1 VKSKDVRL
9 LLSRGSSR
17 KLFLAVALAAPISAA
32 IVIANA
38 LLLGAIIVGL
48 IYKHPDTFQWILV
61 LAGLWIVRAVFTAYF
76 ENWCSKKA
84 AEIKNELRASTTS
97 AMGEIEPLSPSEL
110 SGLLIKGA
118 NSLDIYLGRFLPQ
131 LFSAAVIPIAVIA
144 MIFFLDPLS
153 ALIAILTLPLI
164 PFFGALIGRY
174 TSDSVSKKW
183 RSLGSLSRYFEDS
196 LQGFLTLRIFGRH
209 RSQGERIQKMGD
221 QYTDETMS
229 VLKISFLS
237 ALVLELAATISV
249 ALIAVS
255 IGLRLVDGKI
265 SFIHGLTV
273 LILAP
278 EVYFPLRN
286 AASLFHAS
294 ADGTEILERLREV
307 ESTKSPVIQQ
317 VERDFS
323 NAQLI
328 EWDRW
333 QLDIPGVAQSTIAAA
348 AVKRGEALFIVG
360 ESGIG
365 KTSFAENL
373 LGVHFDCDL
382 TIDSVLL
389 QPEHISEFQRHLG
402 WIPQLPQLAP
412 GSIREQFQLVAPKI
426 TDAEIVASLNE
437 LSLPIS
443 ELPFGLDST
452 LGGSDEKSAQ
462 LSGGQIRKVAVA
474 RALIRSPFLIIADEP
489 TADLDSQSSIA
500 IMNALRRA
508 VSQGSALIC
517 ITHDIDI
524 AGERDRI
531 ITVERVIA

>member
-1 VKSKDVRL
+1 VKTKDMRL

-38 LLLGAIIVGL
+38 LLLGAIIVGV
-48 IYKHPDTFQWILV
+48 IYKHPHTFQWILV
-61 LAGLWIVRAVFTAYF
+61 LAWLWIVKAVFTAYF
-76 ENWCSKKA
+76 ENWCSNKA
-84 AEIKNELRASTTS
+84 SEIKRELRASTTS
-97 AMGEIEPLSPSEL
+97 TIGEIEPISPSEL

-118 NSLDIYLGRFLPQ
+118 NALDIYLGRFLPQ
-131 LFSAAVIPIAVIA
+131 LFSAAVIPVTVIA
-144 MIFFLDPLS
+144 TIFFLDPLS
-153 ALIAILTLPLI
+153 SIIAVFTIPLI

-255 IGLRLVDGKI
+255 VGLRLVDGKI

-294 ADGTEILERLREV
+294 ADGTEILDRLGEV
-307 ESTKSPVIQQ
+307 ESTQSPRIQQ

-323 NAQLI
+323 NAQSI
-328 EWDRW
+328 HWDRW

-348 AVKRGEALFIVG
+348 GVKRGEALFIVG

-382 TIDSVLL
+382 TIDSALL
-389 QPEHISEFQRHLG
+389 KPEHVSDFQRHLG

-426 TDAEIVASLNE
+426 TDAEIVASLAE
-437 LSLPIS
+437 LSLAIS
-443 ELPFGLDST
+443 ELPSGLDSI

-489 TADLDSQSSIA
+489 TADLDSQSCVA
-500 IMNALRRA
+500 IMSALRRA
-508 VSQGSALIC
+508 VTQGSALIC
-517 ITHDIDI
+517 ITHDRDI
-524 AGERDRI
+524 AGESDRVI
-531 ITVERVIA
+531 AVERVIA

>member
-1 VKSKDVRL
+1 VKSKDLRL

-17 KLFLAVALAAPISAA
+17 RLFLAVALAAPISAA

-38 LLLGAIIVGL
+38 LLLGAIIVGI
-48 IYKHPDTFQWILV
+48 IYRHPDTFKWIV
-61 LAGLWIVRAVFTAYF
+61 ILAGLWIFRASFTAYF
-76 ENWCSKKA
+76 ENWCSNKA
-84 AEIKNELRASTTS
+84 SEIKNELRAATTS
-97 AMGEIEPLSPSEL
+97 AIVEIEPLSPSEL

-131 LFSAAVIPIAVIA
+131 LFSSVVIPLAVIA
-144 MIFFLDPLS
+144 TIFFLDPLS
-153 ALIAILTLPLI
+153 AVIAIFTLPLI

-255 IGLRLVDGKI
+255 VGLRLVDGKI

-307 ESTKSPVIQQ
+307 ESTRVPLVAQ
-317 VERDFS
+317 EDRNFS
-323 NAQLI
+323 NAQTI
-328 EWDRW
+328 EWNRW
-333 QLDIPGVAQSTIAAA
+333 QLNIPGVAQSTIEAAE
-348 AVKRGEALFIVG
+348 VKRGETLFIVG

-365 KTSFAENL
+365 KSSFAENL
-373 LGVHFDCDL
+373 LGVHFDCDI
-382 TIDSVLL
+382 TIDKEPLR
-389 QPEHISEFQRHLG
+389 PEHISDFRRHLG

-412 GSIREQFQLVAPKI
+412 GSIREQFNLVAPGINDAKI
-426 TDAEIVASLNE
+426 ISALAG
-437 LSLPIS
+437 LSLPMS
-443 ELPFGLDST
+443 ELPLGLDST

-462 LSGGQIRKVAVA
+462 LSGGQVRKIAVA

-489 TADLDSQSSIA
+489 TADLDSQSAVA
-500 IMNALRRA
+500 IMSALRNA

-524 AGERDRI
+524 ALESDRVI
-531 ITVERVIA
+531 SVERVIV

>member
-1 VKSKDVRL
+1 VKSKDLRL
-9 LLSRGSSR
+9 LLSRSSSR
-17 KLFLAVALAAPISAA
+17 KLFLVVASAAPISALL
-32 IVIANA
+32 VIANA
-38 LLLGAIIVGL
+38 LLLGAVIVGV
-48 IYKHPDTFQWILV
+48 IYQHPDTLH
-61 LAGLWIVRAVFTAYF
+61 WIVLLAALWVIRAAFTSF
-76 ENWCSKKA
+76 FDNWCSKKA
-84 AEIKNELRASTTS
+84 AEIKNESRTSTTS
-97 AMGEIEPLSPSEL
+97 AIGEIEPISPSEL
-110 SGLLIKGA
+110 SGMLIKGA
-118 NSLDIYLGRFLPQ
+118 NSLDIFLGRFLPQ
-131 LFSAAVIPIAVIA
+131 LCSAAITPVAVIA
-144 MIFFLDPLS
+144 TIFFLDPLS

-183 RSLGSLSRYFEDS
+183 KSLGSLSRYFEDS

-209 RSQGERIQKMGD
+209 RTQGERIQKMGD

-229 VLKISFLS
+229 VLRISFLS

-294 ADGTEILERLREV
+294 ADGTEILERLRAV
-307 ESTKSPVIQQ
+307 ELTKLPRTIQMTR
-317 VERDFS
+317 EFS
-323 NAQLI
+323 NAQEI
-328 EWDRW
+328 AWSKW
-333 QLDIPGVAQSTIAAA
+333 QLEIPGVAHSSIAADS
-348 AVKRGEALFIVG
+348 VKRGEALFIVG

-365 KTSFAENL
+365 KTTFAENL
-373 LGVHFDCDL
+373 LGVHFDCVV
-382 TIDSVLL
+382 SVDNAVL
-389 QPEHISEFQRHLG
+389 QPEHISDFQRYLG
-402 WIPQLPQLAP
+402 WIPQLPHLAP
-412 GSIREQFQLVAPKI
+412 GSIREQFRLVVPDI
-426 TDAEIVASLNE
+426 TDAEIVTALNE

-443 ELPFGLDST
+443 ELPSGLDSS

-462 LSGGQIRKVAVA
+462 LSGGQLRKVAVA

-489 TADLDSQSSIA
+489 TADLDSQSAVA

-508 VSQGSALIC
+508 VSQGAALIC
-517 ITHDIDI
+517 ITHEIDI
-524 AGERDRI
+524 SGESDRI
-531 ITVERVIA
+531 IAVERVIA

>member
-1 VKSKDVRL
+1 
-9 LLSRGSSR
+9 
-17 KLFLAVALAAPISAA
+17 
-32 IVIANA
+32 
-38 LLLGAIIVGL
+38 
-48 IYKHPDTFQWILV
+48 
-61 LAGLWIVRAVFTAYF
+61 
-76 ENWCSKKA
+76 
-84 AEIKNELRASTTS
+84 
-97 AMGEIEPLSPSEL
+97 M
-110 SGLLIKGA
+110 
-118 NSLDIYLGRFLPQ
+118 
-131 LFSAAVIPIAVIA
+131 
-144 MIFFLDPLS
+144 
-153 ALIAILTLPLI
+153 
-164 PFFGALIGRY
+164 
-174 TSDSVSKKW
+174 SKKW

-196 LQGFLTLRIFGRH
+196 LQGFLTLKVFGRH
-209 RSQGERIQKMGD
+209 LSQGERIQKMGD

-255 IGLRLVDGKI
+255 VGLRLVDGKI

-294 ADGTEILERLREV
+294 ADGTEILEKLREV
-307 ESTKSPVIQQ
+307 ESTKSPLIQQ

-323 NAQLI
+323 NSQSI

-333 QLDIPGVAQSTIAAA
+333 QLDIPGVARSTIAAA

-373 LGVHFDCDL
+373 LGVHFDCGL
-382 TIDSVLL
+382 TIDGVLL
-389 QPEHISEFQRHLG
+389 RPEHTSDFQRHLG

-412 GSIREQFQLVAPKI
+412 GTIREQFQLVAPEI
-426 TDAEIVASLNE
+426 TDAEIVAALAE

-443 ELPFGLDST
+443 ELPSGLDST

-500 IMNALRRA
+500 IMSALRRA
-508 VSQGSALIC
+508 VTQGSALIC

-524 AGERDRI
+524 AGESDLI

>member
-1 VKSKDVRL
+1 MKSKDMRL

-17 KLFLAVALAAPISAA
+17 KLFLVVALAAPISAS

-38 LLLGAIIVGL
+38 VLLGAIIVGV
-48 IYKHPDTFQWILV
+48 IYRHPDTFQWIVV
-61 LAGLWIVRAVFTAYF
+61 LAGLWIFRALFTAYF
-76 ENWCSKKA
+76 ENWCSAKA
-84 AEIKNELRASTTS
+84 AQIKSELRVLTTS
-97 AMGEIEPLSPSEL
+97 SIGEIEQLSPSEL
-110 SGLLIKGA
+110 SALLIKGT

-131 LFSAAVIPIAVIA
+131 LFSASVTPIAVIVT
-144 MIFFLDPLS
+144 MFFFDPLS
-153 ALIAILTLPLI
+153 AVIAILTLPLI
-164 PFFGALIGRY
+164 PFFGALIGRF
-174 TSDSVSKKW
+174 TNDAVSKKW

-209 RSQGERIQKMGD
+209 QSQGDRIQKMGD

-255 IGLRLVDGKI
+255 IGLRLVDGKV

-307 ESTKSPVIQQ
+307 ESTKEPRAQQ
-317 VERDFS
+317 VDRDFS
-323 NAQLI
+323 NAQVI
-328 EWDRW
+328 QWNNW

-348 AVKRGEALFIVG
+348 GVERGQALFIVG

-365 KTSFAENL
+365 KSSFAENL
-373 LGVHFDCDL
+373 LGVHFDCEL
-382 TIDSVLL
+382 TIDKVRLE
-389 QPEHISEFQRHLG
+389 PEHTAQYQSHLG

-412 GSIREQFQLVAPKI
+412 GTIREQFQLVQPRI
-426 TDAEIVASLNE
+426 TDEEIIQSLAQ
-437 LSLPIS
+437 LLLPIS
-443 ELPFGLDST
+443 ELAFGLDST

-489 TADLDSQSSIA
+489 TADLDSQSSEA

-508 VSQGSALIC
+508 VSEGAALIC

-524 AGERDRI
+524 AQENDRVI
-531 ITVERVIA
+531 AVERVIA

>member
-1 VKSKDVRL
+1 
-9 LLSRGSSR
+9 
-17 KLFLAVALAAPISAA
+17 
-32 IVIANA
+32 
-38 LLLGAIIVGL
+38 
-48 IYKHPDTFQWILV
+48 
-61 LAGLWIVRAVFTAYF
+61 
-76 ENWCSKKA
+76 
-84 AEIKNELRASTTS
+84 
-97 AMGEIEPLSPSEL
+97 
-110 SGLLIKGA
+110 
-118 NSLDIYLGRFLPQ
+118 
-131 LFSAAVIPIAVIA
+131 
-144 MIFFLDPLS
+144 
-153 ALIAILTLPLI
+153 
-164 PFFGALIGRY
+164 
-174 TSDSVSKKW
+174 
-183 RSLGSLSRYFEDS
+183 
-196 LQGFLTLRIFGRH
+196 
-209 RSQGERIQKMGD
+209 MGD

-531 ITVERVIA
+531 IAVERVIA

>member
-1 VKSKDVRL
+1 MRL

-17 KLFLAVALAAPISAA
+17 KLFLASAFAAPISAA

-38 LLLGAIIVGL
+38 LLLGAIIVGV
-48 IYKHPDTFQWILV
+48 IYKHPDTLHWIVV
-61 LAGLWIVRAVFTAYF
+61 LAGLWIFRAVFTAYF
-76 ENWCSKKA
+76 ENWCSTKA
-84 AEIKNELRASTTS
+84 SEIKNELRTSTTS
-97 AMGEIEPLSPSEL
+97 ALGEIEPLSPSEL
-110 SGLLIKGA
+110 SGLLIRGA

-131 LFSAAVIPIAVIA
+131 LFTAVGIPVAVIGA
-144 MIFFLDPLS
+144 IFFLDPLS
-153 ALIAILTLPLI
+153 AVIAILTLPLI
-164 PFFGALIGRY
+164 PFFGTLIGRY

-196 LQGFLTLRIFGRH
+196 LQGFLTLKVFGRH
-209 RSQGERIQKMGD
+209 LSQGERIQKMGD

-255 IGLRLVDGKI
+255 VGLRLVDGKI

-294 ADGTEILERLREV
+294 ADGTEILEKLREV
-307 ESTKSPVIQQ
+307 ESTKSPLIQQ

-323 NAQLI
+323 NSQSI

-333 QLDIPGVAQSTIAAA
+333 QLDIPGVARSTIAAA

-373 LGVHFDCDL
+373 LGVHFDCGL
-382 TIDSVLL
+382 TIDGVLL
-389 QPEHISEFQRHLG
+389 RPEHTSDFQRHLG

-412 GSIREQFQLVAPKI
+412 GTIREQFQLVAPEI
-426 TDAEIVASLNE
+426 TDAEIVAALAE

-443 ELPFGLDST
+443 ELPSGLDST

-500 IMNALRRA
+500 IMSALRRA
-508 VSQGSALIC
+508 VTQGSALIC

-524 AGERDRI
+524 AGESDLI

>member
-1 VKSKDVRL
+1 VKSKDLRL

-17 KLFLAVALAAPISAA
+17 KLFLVAAIAAPVSAF
-32 IVIANA
+32 IVIAHA
-38 LLLGAIIVGL
+38 LLLGAIIVGI
-48 IYKHPDTFQWILV
+48 IYKHPDTFKWIV
-61 LAGLWIVRAVFTAYF
+61 TLAGLWIFRASFTAYF
-76 ENWCSKKA
+76 ENWCSNKA
-84 AEIKNELRASTTS
+84 SEIKNELRTGTTS
-97 AMGEIEPLSPSEL
+97 VIGEIEPLSPSEL

-131 LFSAAVIPIAVIA
+131 LFSSAVIPIAVIA
-144 MIFFLDPLS
+144 TIFFLDPLS
-153 ALIAILTLPLI
+153 AVIAILTLPLI

-183 RSLGSLSRYFEDS
+183 KSLASLSQYFEDS

-209 RSQGERIQKMGD
+209 RTQGDRIQKMGD

-255 IGLRLVDGKI
+255 VGLRLVDGKI

-286 AASLFHAS
+286 SASLFHAS
-294 ADGTEILERLREV
+294 ADGTEILDRLREV
-307 ESTKSPVIQQ
+307 EATKAPEVQQ
-317 VERDFS
+317 VARDFS
-323 NAQLI
+323 NAQFI
-328 EWDRW
+328 EWSKW
-333 QLDIPGVAQSTIAAA
+333 QLDIPGVAKSTIAGA
-348 AVKRGEALFIVG
+348 AVQRGEALFIVG

-373 LGVHFDCDL
+373 LGVHFDCDIS
-382 TIDSVLL
+382 IDGALL
-389 QPEHISEFQRHLG
+389 GPEDISDFQRHLG
-402 WIPQLPQLAP
+402 WIPQLPHLAP
-412 GSIREQFQLVAPKI
+412 GSIREQFQLISPGI
-426 TDAEIVASLNE
+426 NDAEIVAALAE
-437 LSLPIS
+437 LSLPMS

-452 LGGSDEKSAQ
+452 LGGSDERSAQ

-474 RALIRSPFLIIADEP
+474 RALFRSPFLIIADEP
-489 TADLDSQSSIA
+489 TADLDVQSSLA
-500 IMNALRRA
+500 IMGALRRA

-517 ITHDIDI
+517 ITHDMDI
-524 AGERDRI
+524 ATGSDHI
-531 ITVERVIA
+531 ISVERVIS